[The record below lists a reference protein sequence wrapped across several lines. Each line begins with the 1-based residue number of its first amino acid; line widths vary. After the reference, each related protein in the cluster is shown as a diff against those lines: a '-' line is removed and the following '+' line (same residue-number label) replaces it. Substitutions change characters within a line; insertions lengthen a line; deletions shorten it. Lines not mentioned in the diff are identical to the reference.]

1 MSVRKD
7 TTVSVSIPKREKERW
22 QKYAE
27 DLGLSV
33 SGLVKKAMTIYLM
46 LIDKKK
52 KEMANKK

>member
-7 TTVSVSIPKREKERW
+7 TTVSISVPKREKERW
-22 QKYAE
+22 QKYAD

-33 SGLVKKAMTIYLM
+33 SGLVKKAMTVYLM

-52 KEMANKK
+52 REIASKK